1 LLERKKKE
9 LPGWFGG
16 FVRPSVWLSYA
27 LQGVLLMLLH
37 VCVINNES
45 EFYLCFFLPL
55 RFLCNDE
62 HIKFGEKESRF
73 FFI

>member
-1 LLERKKKE
+1 
-9 LPGWFGG
+9 
-16 FVRPSVWLSYA
+16 
-27 LQGVLLMLLH
+27 MLLH

-73 FFI
+73 FYLSITLYISLSMHKDSTMTSLSRVLL